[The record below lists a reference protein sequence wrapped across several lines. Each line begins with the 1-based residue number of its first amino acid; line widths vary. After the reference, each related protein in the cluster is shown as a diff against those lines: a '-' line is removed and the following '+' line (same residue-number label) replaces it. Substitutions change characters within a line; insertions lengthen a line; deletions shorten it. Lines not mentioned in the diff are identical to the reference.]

1 MAGAFIAGAFIAGA
15 FIAGAFI
22 AGAFMAGAF
31 IAGSESP
38 SAAPIPVGP
47 KADAFRPAR
56 AAVFG
61 AGAIAP
67 IPAAPAA
74 PRPTPAAVPRI
85 AGFAEWPT
93 PEVKYELLELVRLL
107 STTF

>member
-1 MAGAFIAGAFIAGA
+1 MAGAFIAGAFMAGA
-15 FIAGAFI
+15 FI
-22 AGAFMAGAF
+22 AGAF

-47 KADAFRPAR
+47 TADAFSPAR

-61 AGAIAP
+61 AGALAP
-67 IPAAPAA
+67 IPAA

-85 AGFAEWPT
+85 AGFAVRPT
-93 PEVKYELLELVRLL
+93 PEVKYELLELVLFL
-107 STTF
+107 STTC